1 MDEVVNQIVTISRK
15 RTVDKE
21 KLISDLVSKIVTEQ
35 NKVLKRDL
43 TISICDAL
51 NNNKSVD
58 ELIVSLNHI
67 LNGL

>member
-15 RTVDKE
+15 RTGDKE